1 MIWTEEVK
9 GQDADIH
16 GQTLL
21 FWFQHLHVTVNFGP
35 HTSTRG
41 SEPDELTC
49 GSGDEDEYS
58 EPDEDDGEAGSAF
71 T

>member
-9 GQDADIH
+9 GQDAELH
-16 GQTLL
+16 GQ
-21 FWFQHLHVTVNFGP
+21 NFRL

-41 SEPDELTC
+41 SESEEETVNKPDRFTC

>member
-1 MIWTEEVK
+1 MLTSM
-9 GQDADIH
+9 
-16 GQTLL
+16 
-21 FWFQHLHVTVNFGP
+21 TVNFRL
-35 HTSTRG
+35 HTSTRA
-41 SEPDELTC
+41 SESEERTVNKPDRLTC